1 MTRQLHI
8 ARELYLPL
16 DAVTQKIAI
25 LGTSGSGKSYCMT
38 KLAEQM
44 LDAKAQVVIVDPKAE
59 AWGLRLKADGKSP
72 AYDIPVLGGEH
83 GDAPLR
89 PDMGARVAELIVAN
103 DYSCVLDVSEF
114 IPQEWAQF
122 CYEFA
127 TRLLQLKKQKKSAMC
142 LMIDEAHDFIPQ
154 NPDEKGWVPKMLGAM
169 QRLQKLGRALG
180 IGMALASQ
188 RPQEVS
194 KKALNLCEL
203 WITFQLIGTHE
214 RDSTVKTVGERDRE
228 TAAELDG
235 LLPTLE
241 IGHAYIWSPRWLK
254 VKGVYHVLQKTTFD
268 SSATPEV
275 GAKPVEP
282 RKLARAHLEALREDL
297 QDVIAEAEAND
308 PERLKRE
315 KAELARELAGVR
327 RELERAGKS
336 APPAEVRQVEVAVV
350 KPAELRR
357 IEALVKRLEDSA
369 ARVES
374 VGQSVSAE
382 IAKFEAARAAV
393 AGEALQLRQALGR
406 TTREPTAVPQPAT
419 APRRTPPP
427 APVRRAAPPP
437 SDGDLQLSSSQQ
449 RVLDAIAFYEAIG
462 NPEPTNVQVGAVA
475 LMDATGGH
483 FSNVVGPLSS
493 GGLIVRAGGRMRLTD
508 PGRARARAPDYEPT
522 LAAYHR
528 VLRERVRKMKS
539 ASGRTVDVLDC
550 IIRGGGRE
558 VSNEE
563 IGQALGIDHTGGH
576 FSNVIGPLSTLG
588 LIKRRDG
595 VNRPTEILFP
605 EGLR

>member
-1 MTRQLHI
+1 MTKLLHV

-25 LGTSGSGKSYCMT
+25 LGMSGSGKSYCMT

-44 LDAKAQVVIVDPKAE
+44 LDAKAQVVIIDPKAE
-59 AWGLRLKADGKSP
+59 AWGLRLKADGKTP

-103 DYSCVLDVSEF
+103 DYSMVLDVSEF

-122 CYEFA
+122 CYEFS

-142 LMIDEAHDFIPQ
+142 LMVDEAHDFIPQ

-180 IGMALASQ
+180 IGMTLASQ
-188 RPQEVS
+188 RPQDVS

-203 WITFQLIGTHE
+203 WINFQLVGTHE
-214 RDSTVKTVGERDRE
+214 RDATVKTIGERDRE
-228 TAAELDG
+228 ASKDLDA
-235 LLPTLE
+235 LLPALE
-241 IGHAYIWSPRWLK
+241 IGHAYVWSPRWLK
-254 VKGVYHVLQKTTFD
+254 AKGVYHVLPKVTFD

-275 GAKPVEP
+275 GAKAVEP
-282 RKLARAHLEALREDL
+282 RKLARAHLEALREEL
-297 QDVIAEAEAND
+297 REVIEEAEAND
-308 PERLKRE
+308 PERLKDE
-315 KAELARELAGVR
+315 KAELRREVERLTRELTK
-327 RELERAGKS
+327 AGKQP
-336 APPAEVRQVEVAVV
+336 PPAEAQRVEVAVV
-350 KPAELRR
+350 KPAELKRF
-357 IEALVKRLEDSA
+357 EAAIKRLDDIVS
-369 ARVES
+369 RVEIL
-374 VGQSVSAE
+374 GRSVSAE
-382 IAKFEAARAAV
+382 MSKFDEACAAV
-393 AGEALQLRQALGR
+393 AAQALQLTQALGR
-406 TTREPTAVPQPAT
+406 AT
-419 APRRTPPP
+419 SAPPSLSLALRPTPPP
-427 APVRRAAPPP
+427 VPFRRTDGPPA
-437 SDGDLQLSSSQQ
+437 DNDLPLTSSQQ
-449 RVLDAIAFYEAIG
+449 RVLDAVAFYESIG
-462 NPEPTNVQVGAVA
+462 NFEPTNVQVGAVA

-493 GGLIVRAGGRMRLTD
+493 GRLVVRAGGRMRLTEA
-508 PGRARARAPDYEPT
+508 GRGRTNAPAHEPT
-522 LAAYHR
+522 LAAYHN
-528 VLRERVRKMKS
+528 VLRERVRRMKS
-539 ASGRTVDVLDC
+539 GSNRTVDVLDV

-563 IGQALGIDHTGGH
+563 IGRALGIDHTGGH

-595 VNRPTEILFP
+595 LNRPTEILFP
-605 EGLR
+605 KGLR

>member
-1 MTRQLHI
+1 MTKLLHV

-16 DAVTQKIAI
+16 DAVTQKLAI

-44 LDAKAQVVIVDPKAE
+44 LDAKAQVVIIDPKAE
-59 AWGLRLKADGKSP
+59 AWGLRLKADGKTP

-103 DYSCVLDVSEF
+103 DYSMVLDVSEF

-122 CYEFA
+122 CYEFS

-180 IGMALASQ
+180 IGMTLASQ
-188 RPQEVS
+188 RPQDVS

-203 WITFQLIGTHE
+203 WINFQLVGTHE
-214 RDSTVKTVGERDRE
+214 RDATVKTVGERDRE
-228 TAAELDG
+228 ASKDLDA

-241 IGHAYIWSPRWLK
+241 IGHAYAWSPRWLK
-254 VKGVYHVLQKTTFD
+254 VKGVYHVLPKVTFD

-275 GAKPVEP
+275 GAKAVEP
-282 RKLARAHLEALREDL
+282 RKLARAHLEALREEL
-297 QDVIAEAEAND
+297 REVIEEAEAND
-308 PERLKRE
+308 PERLKGEKDELRRE
-315 KAELARELAGVR
+315 VERLTRELT
-327 RELERAGKS
+327 RAGKQS
-336 APPAEVRQVEVAVV
+336 PPAEAQRVEVPVV
-350 KPAELRR
+350 KAAELKRVEAAIKRLDDIASR
-357 IEALVKRLEDSA
+357 IESL
-369 ARVES
+369 
-374 VGQSVSAE
+374 GQSVSAE
-382 IAKFEAARAAV
+382 LAKFDEARSAV
-393 AGEALQLRQALGR
+393 AAEVLQLKQALER
-406 TTREPTAVPQPAT
+406 ATSSPAKAQPTGPTPRPLPSPA
-419 APRRTPPP
+419 RRPTPPP
-427 APVRRAAPPP
+427 AG
-437 SDGDLQLSSSQQ
+437 SDLHLSSSQQ
-449 RVLDAIAFYEAIG
+449 RVLDAIAFYEQIG
-462 NPEPTNVQVGAVA
+462 NSEPTNIQVGAVA

-493 GGLIVRAGGRMRLTD
+493 GGLVVRAGGRMRLTEA
-508 PGRARARAPDYEPT
+508 GRTLANAPEYEPT
-522 LAAYHR
+522 LAAYHN
-528 VLRERVRKMKS
+528 VLRERVRRMKS
-539 ASGRTVDVLDC
+539 GSNRTVDVLDA
-550 IIRGGGRE
+550 IIRGNGRE

-563 IGQALGIDHTGGH
+563 IGLALGIDHTGGH

-588 LIKRRDG
+588 LIRRRDG
-595 VNRPTEILFP
+595 KNTPTEILFP
-605 EGLR
+605 EGLK